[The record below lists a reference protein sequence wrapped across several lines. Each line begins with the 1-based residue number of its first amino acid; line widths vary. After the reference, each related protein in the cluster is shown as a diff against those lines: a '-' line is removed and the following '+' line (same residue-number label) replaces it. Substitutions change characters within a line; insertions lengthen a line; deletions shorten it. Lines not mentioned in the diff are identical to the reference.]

1 MSKLLVNIKT
11 VAALWK
17 AYRTIKDSG
26 LFDASFYAQTYPE
39 VRNTPLSPLWHY
51 VCVGAFNGYKPNP
64 NFDSTWYLAKH
75 SDVATTGM
83 NPLVHYIIAGQFE
96 SRATHPDPAPQI
108 ATPVVDSPP
117 PISTSWN
124 IRDRVA
130 RIVSGS
136 VYNEY
141 PAYQPQDTFYP
152 PVWSLPSTTPKRF
165 PESHYQQLFRDAMR
179 RFDDQYDTVA
189 LDKVYALL
197 NDLYSREMLVYVLVG
212 RLLGAAKYRLPIH
225 FSHAWRSYPQVIA
238 CSDNSTE
245 LTRGSI
251 VLNKFDLTPIGHDIR
266 MLSAP
271 MGVFINFILE
281 QYNYGDIVH
290 TKLGDVVIDGG
301 AFLGETALYFAERVG
316 AHGKVYAFEFMPSN
330 VELIHQNLAMNPQYH
345 TRIEI
350 VERPL
355 WSDSITQL
363 TADDRGPGSSLRS
376 VNNASEHTFMT
387 ISIDDFV
394 RNQSVPQVD
403 FIKLDIEGAEL
414 ATIEGARTV
423 IMTFKPQLAIC
434 IYHKNS
440 DFWQIPQ
447 LLHEMVPEYEFYVDH
462 FVPFPNWETVLF
474 ARVRS

>member
-1 MSKLLVNIKT
+1 
-11 VAALWK
+11 
-17 AYRTIKDSG
+17 
-26 LFDASFYAQTYPE
+26 
-39 VRNTPLSPLWHY
+39 
-51 VCVGAFNGYKPNP
+51 
-64 NFDSTWYLAKH
+64 
-75 SDVATTGM
+75 
-83 NPLVHYIIAGQFE
+83 
-96 SRATHPDPAPQI
+96 
-108 ATPVVDSPP
+108 
-117 PISTSWN
+117 
-124 IRDRVA
+124 
-130 RIVSGS
+130 
-136 VYNEY
+136 
-141 PAYQPQDTFYP
+141 
-152 PVWSLPSTTPKRF
+152 
-165 PESHYQQLFRDAMR
+165 
-179 RFDDQYDTVA
+179 
-189 LDKVYALL
+189 
-197 NDLYSREMLVYVLVG
+197 
-212 RLLGAAKYRLPIH
+212 
-225 FSHAWRSYPQVIA
+225 
-238 CSDNSTE
+238 
-245 LTRGSI
+245 
-251 VLNKFDLTPIGHDIR
+251 

-271 MGVFINFILE
+271 MGVFINFVLE
-281 QYNYGDIVH
+281 QYNYSDIVH
-290 TKLGDVVIDGG
+290 AKLGDVVIDGG

-316 AHGKVYAFEFMPSN
+316 LHGKVYAFEFMPSN

-355 WSDSITQL
+355 WSDSTTQL

-376 VNNASEHTFMT
+376 VNDASEHTFMT